1 MLRWASC
8 YFRSVHVTSRER
20 RTKEDGELTEW
31 IRSERIFACQGT
43 CKESSWNR
51 HFNCE
56 RFHMNYPMGSNM
68 GDNDVTITNEEAMK
82 NKNREGGGCAAYV
95 GLDGRCRYG

>member
-1 MLRWASC
+1 M
-8 YFRSVHVTSRER
+8 
-20 RTKEDGELTEW
+20 KEYLLV
-31 IRSERIFACQGT
+31 RVLVKSPHGT
-43 CKESSWNR
+43 GISIVN
-51 HFNCE
+51 

>member
-1 MLRWASC
+1 M
-8 YFRSVHVTSRER
+8 
-20 RTKEDGELTEW
+20 KEYLLV
-31 IRSERIFACQGT
+31 RVLVKSPHGT
-43 CKESSWNR
+43 GISIVNR
-51 HFNCE
+51 FD
-56 RFHMNYPMGSNM
+56 MNYPMGSNM